1 MKPKI
6 LITGPPR
13 CGKSTLI
20 SKLIEHF
27 SKNFKIYGFLTP
39 EIRKENKREGFYVMD
54 IYSKKRFPLAR
65 VGNFN
70 TKYKLG
76 KYSVFVQDFE
86 NYINEFLD
94 SIKQFPD
101 LIFCIDEIG
110 KMELFSKK
118 FQELVKRLFQ
128 SDDIIIATI
137 GKKIKHP
144 IKDYILNLSNSV
156 LFNLNLEN
164 QEEIFKE
171 ITSIIK

>member
-20 SKLIEHF
+20 SKLIEHL

-39 EIRKENKREGFYVMD
+39 EIREENKREGFYVED

-65 VGNFN
+65 VGNYN

-94 SIKQFPD
+94 SIKKIPD

-118 FQELVKRLFQ
+118 FQELVKKLFQ
-128 SDDIIIATI
+128 SDDIVIATI

-144 IKDYILNLSNSV
+144 IKDYILNFSNSV

-164 QEEIFKE
+164 QEEIFQE